1 MTPLETYL
9 RELRDIRSLGAA
21 VEETAYYSALGNLLT
36 EVGKKLK
43 PKVRCIMGL
52 QDLGAG
58 FPDGGLFTEEQ
69 FEKKHTRK
77 PLPGQL
83 PSRGVIE
90 VKPVKKDAWVTA
102 EGDQVSRYWGKYR
115 QVLVTNYRDFV
126 LVGQDAEGKFAKL
139 ESFRLADSEKAFWA
153 AAAHPHNL
161 AEKIGARFVEYLLR
175 VMRHAAQLA
184 APEDVAW
191 FLASYARDARAR
203 IEHVELAALA
213 TVRTALEEAL
223 GLKFEGE
230 KGEHFFRSSLVQTL
244 FYGVFSAWVLWAKQN
259 PPTSKARFDWG
270 LTARYLRV
278 PMISKLFYLVADPQE
293 LEALKLTEVLDW
305 ATLVL
310 NRVDRRSFFDKFQE
324 SHAVQYFY
332 EPFLEA
338 FDPELRKELGVWYTP
353 PEIVKYMVERVDTVL
368 REELRLPDGLANK
381 NVYVLDPCCGTG
393 SYLVEVLDRI
403 HRTLRARG
411 EDALTASD
419 LKEAAQKRVFGFEIM
434 PAPFVVSHLQL
445 GLLLQN
451 LGAPLSEK
459 PKERVGVYLTN
470 ALTGWEPPK
479 GPKQRL
485 IFPELEEERD
495 AAEHVKLDVPILVI
509 LGNPPYN
516 SFAGI
521 ARMEE
526 ERDLSDAYRTTRQ
539 APAPQGQGLNDLYV
553 RFFRMAERRIVQKT
567 GRGVVCLISNYSWL
581 DGLSFTGMRERYL
594 EAYDAIWVDCL
605 NGDKYK
611 TGKLTP
617 EGEPDPSVFSTEFS
631 REGIQV
637 GTAIALLVRS
647 GKGISPPETGNVAVH
662 FRSLWGKTKR
672 QQLLESAEQDG
683 KTLYQE
689 LVPPFDLGLP
699 FAPAR
704 VTTAYLQW
712 PLLPELFPV
721 SFPGVKTSRDD
732 VVVDVDRERLVERM
746 EQYFDVEIGHEE
758 MRRISPGAMTST
770 ARFNAEA
777 VRDHLRTRG
786 FLTKNIVPYC
796 YRPFDV
802 RWLYWEPDTKLLDEK
817 RSEYFPQVFEG
828 NRWLSGGQRNRK
840 EAFYQPQYTTAL
852 ADHHIV
858 ESNVGMFPL
867 YLSTLPAGKSL
878 LPTPEPHD
886 ARILPSGKRLNIS
899 DSLVAYLM
907 QAGTIDDGPST
918 FYHALAILHSPTYRA
933 ENSGALR
940 QNWPRIPLP
949 ATKESLLASAALG
962 KHIAALL
969 DTETPYEAAIA
980 AQSAAL
986 KAPKGKP
993 TLDKVAAFFLQN
1005 GMTLNEAEHFAVTA
1019 GWGHAGQ
1026 GGVTMPGKGRMIER
1040 DYTEKERANLGE
1052 AIGERTCDVYLNEFA
1067 YWSNIPLRVWE
1078 YTIGGYQ
1085 VMKKWLS
1092 YREEKLLG
1100 RPLTKE
1106 EVRYVQEMA
1115 RRIAAILLLEPA
1127 LDANYQNVKAHTFP
1141 WNAKTSIAVTSSRP

>member
-9 RELRDIRSLGAA
+9 RELRDIRSSGAA
-21 VEETAYYSALGNLLT
+21 VKETSYYPALSNLFN
-36 EVGKKLK
+36 EVGKRLK
-43 PKVRCIMGL
+43 PRVRCIINL
-52 QDLGAG
+52 ANRGAG
-58 FPDGGLFTEEQ
+58 LPDGGLFTAEQ
-69 FEKKHTRK
+69 FQKPSEAE
-77 PLPGQL
+77 PLPAQ
-83 PSRGVIE
+83 PPARGVIE
-90 VKPVKKDAWVTA
+90 VKSTKDDAWVTA
-102 EGDQVSRYWGKYR
+102 DGEQVSRYWGKYR

-126 LVGQDAEGKFAKL
+126 LIGQDAEGKPAKL

-153 AAAHPHNL
+153 AAAYPRAL
-161 AEKIGARFVEYLLR
+161 AEKVGARFEEYLLR

-203 IEHVELAALA
+203 IEGVELPALA

-230 KGEHFFRSSLVQTL
+230 KGEHFFRSNLVQTL

-310 NRVDRRSFFDKFQE
+310 NRVDRRSFFDRFQE

-353 PEIVKYMVERVDTVL
+353 PEVVRYMVERVDTVL
-368 REELRLPDGLANK
+368 REELKVHEGLADK

-403 HRTLRARG
+403 HRTLKERG

-419 LKEAAQKRVFGFEIM
+419 LKEAAQRRVFGFEIL

-459 PKERVGVYLTN
+459 SRERVGVYLTN

-521 ARMEE
+521 AKMEE
-526 ERDLSDAYRTTRQ
+526 ERDLSEAYRTTRQ

-594 EAYDAIWVDCL
+594 EAYDEMWVDCL

-617 EGEPDPSVFSTEFS
+617 EGKPDPSVFSTEFN

-647 GKGISPPETGNVAVH
+647 GKGISPPETGNSAVH

-672 QQLLESAEQDG
+672 QQLLESAKQDG

-712 PLLPELFPV
+712 PLLPVLF
-721 SFPGVKTSRDD
+721 STSSPGINTSRDLD
-732 VVVDVDRERLVERM
+732 LIEIDFAKLHDRM
-746 EQYFDVEIGHEE
+746 SSYFDTAIADHEV
-758 MRRISPGAMTST
+758 RAVAPSLMTSSGRYD
-770 ARFNAEA
+770 AA
-777 VRDHLRTRG
+777 VTRRHLLQKG
-786 FLTKNIVPYC
+786 LESGYFVPYC

-802 RWLYWEPDTKLLDEK
+802 RHTYWHPETKLLDEK
-817 RSEYFPQVFEG
+817 REDLFASYRAGNLFLTGRQKAERQNEGTPFYVTRNLSDRHLTRPGCNCFPLTMAGLPTNEQRALEHE
-828 NRWLSGGQRNRK
+828 NRSDT
-840 EAFYQPQYTTAL
+840 ETTANL
-852 ADHHIV
+852 SMAARTYLTKVDIWNPDADA
-858 ESNVGMFPL
+858 E
-867 YLSTLPAGKSL
+867 TASL
-878 LPTPEPHD
+878 IWMHT
-886 ARILPSGKRLNIS
+886 
-899 DSLVAYLM
+899 
-907 QAGTIDDGPST
+907 
-918 FYHALAILHSPTYRA
+918 LAIGYSPVYLH
-933 ENSGALR
+933 ENTDGIR
-940 QNWPRIPLP
+940 QDWPRIPLP
-949 ATKESLLASAALG
+949 NTKESLLSSAALG

-980 AQSAAL
+980 ALSSTL
-986 KAPKGKP
+986 KAPEGKP
-993 TLDKVAAFFLQN
+993 TLQKIAPFVLQN
-1005 GMTLNEAEHFAVTA
+1005 DMTLNEAEHFAITA
-1019 GWGHAGQ
+1019 GWGHAGK
-1026 GGVTMPGKGRMIER
+1026 GGVTMPGKGKIIDR
-1040 DYTEKERANLGE
+1040 DYAEKERVSLGE
-1052 AIGERTCDVYLNEFA
+1052 AINLLGERTCDVYLNEFA

-1085 VMKKWLS
+1085 IMKKWLS

-1100 RPLTKE
+1100 RPLTKD

-1127 LDANYQNVKAHTFP
+1127 LDTNYQNVKAHAYP
-1141 WNAKTSIAVTSSRP
+1141 WKG